1 MGDRNLTA
9 MFFFTPSPRR
19 RRPPSSPVAR
29 LLVPRLLATLAS
41 PRSRLFAGSLSS
53 SDHPRRTCGTW
64 CPSVAGS
71 LERSDLPRC
80 SFCTCPR
87 VSALSALFPRPF
99 SCPARRNLS
108 PSDRLGRSG
117 CRHLPGQPRGVRA
130 VVSGLCRLCRL
141 CRRRRGFAG
150 TLSRSARIDRRCD
163 TSRRLCRR
171 LCRRRTRLCRPKTR
185 EYPPTRKTSPC
196 GQTRRIGCIAYR
208 SSVALE
214 NPATR
219 SLSPSG
225 QSFRICC
232 TCRWRTGLSRTRRH
246 RLRCRTQPRRLGC
259 YPDSRAP
266 CFIVKI
272 TQNIQWK
279 REKKLGRKENIYEG
293 QLPQHTLSRRLQ
305 KSLSSARSRCSHQEA
320 FVEIDDKKRRRV
332 VR

>member
-19 RRPPSSPVAR
+19 RRPPTSPVAR

-117 CRHLPGQPRGVRA
+117 CRHLPGQPRGVRE

-141 CRRRRGFAG
+141 CRRR
-150 TLSRSARIDRRCD
+150 
-163 TSRRLCRR
+163 
-171 LCRRRTRLCRPKTR
+171 KTR
-185 EYPPTRKTSPC
+185 AYPPTRKTSPC